1 MKRIVLALVVC
12 TVLAGCGT
20 PAVMRSGKICIEPVT
35 STGYSTSDPIDIR
48 QDVVTQAADMLHREM
63 VTQIGKEQSLTYVP
77 DCTGA
82 DFVLITKLKSL
93 DAEMNGS
100 RNFWTGRITSERAY
114 TMSVVAHLDNGGRK
128 PIKSDIFVNEDG
140 DKLSEIVTH
149 ISENIIDEIREL
161 PKAR

>member
-1 MKRIVLALVVC
+1 
-12 TVLAGCGT
+12 
-20 PAVMRSGKICIEPVT
+20 MRTGKICIEPVA

-63 VTQIGKEQSLTYVP
+63 ITQIGKEPNLSYVT

-82 DFVLITKLKSL
+82 DFILITKLKSL
-93 DAEMNGS
+93 DAEMHGS

-114 TMSVVAHLDNGGRK
+114 TMGVVAHLDNGK
-128 PIKSDIFVNEDG
+128 KEPIKSDIFVDEDG
-140 DKLSEIVTH
+140 DKLSETVAH